1 MSKKLLFRIAILVT
15 AMMCAQGASAQEA
28 YACADFD
35 YTSNYATLTFYYD
48 NDRSSRLGTTFE
60 LNAGEF
66 FPSWVTSGFSNYV
79 KYVVFD
85 PSFAA
90 VRPSST
96 YGWFLGMTN
105 LVSITGLSY
114 LNTSEVTNMVWMFSG
129 CYSLTSLDLSS
140 FNTSK
145 VTSMEGMFQDCD
157 SLTSLDLSS
166 FNTSQV
172 TSMEYMF
179 NYCRSLTSVDLSSF
193 NTSQVTN
200 MEYMFKDCQSLTSL
214 DLSSFN
220 TSQVTRMKGIFE
232 DCCGLTSLDLSSF
245 NTSKVTDMTYMFFNC
260 WSLTSVDLS
269 SFNTSQV
276 TNMGVMFYN
285 CYSLIRLDLSSFNTS
300 KVTEMGTMFFDCT
313 NLRTIFVGSDWTT
326 ASLINSDNYMFD
338 GCTSLVGGQGTTYDA
353 NHVDATYAHI
363 DGGPSN
369 PGYFT
374 DKNTYLLGDVNG
386 DREVNIADVN
396 AVIDIILGGSGNTVA
411 ADVNGDGEINI
422 ADINAV
428 IDIILGRNAEPEPEH
443 DWVDLGLPSGTLW
456 ATCNVGA
463 NSPEEFGHHF
473 AWGETEPKDVY
484 DWSTYKWCNGS
495 YTTITKYCTNSEYG
509 YNGFVDNKTELDLED
524 DAAYVNWGPSWCMP
538 TVGQQQEL
546 YQNCSSVWTTKNG
559 VNGRLFTGPN
569 GNTLFLP
576 AAGGR
581 WDGSLYYVGSYG
593 YYWSRTLY
601 RCFSCSDL
609 AYNLDFTSGYVGCD
623 GDDRIIGFTVRA
635 VRVSQN

>member
-1 MSKKLLFRIAILVT
+1 
-15 AMMCAQGASAQEA
+15 
-28 YACADFD
+28 
-35 YTSNYATLTFYYD
+35 
-48 NDRSSRLGTTFE
+48 
-60 LNAGEF
+60 
-66 FPSWVTSGFSNYV
+66 
-79 KYVVFD
+79 
-85 PSFAA
+85 
-90 VRPSST
+90 
-96 YGWFLGMTN
+96 
-105 LVSITGLSY
+105 
-114 LNTSEVTNMVWMFSG
+114 
-129 CYSLTSLDLSS
+129 
-140 FNTSK
+140 
-145 VTSMEGMFQDCD
+145 
-157 SLTSLDLSS
+157 
-166 FNTSQV
+166 
-172 TSMEYMF
+172 
-179 NYCRSLTSVDLSSF
+179 
-193 NTSQVTN
+193 
-200 MEYMFKDCQSLTSL
+200 
-214 DLSSFN
+214 
-220 TSQVTRMKGIFE
+220 
-232 DCCGLTSLDLSSF
+232 
-245 NTSKVTDMTYMFFNC
+245 
-260 WSLTSVDLS
+260 
-269 SFNTSQV
+269 
-276 TNMGVMFYN
+276 
-285 CYSLIRLDLSSFNTS
+285 
-300 KVTEMGTMFFDCT
+300 VTEMGTMFFDCT
-313 NLRTIFVGSDWTT
+313 NLRAIFVGSDWTT

-338 GCTSLVGGQGTTYDA
+338 GCTSLVGGQGTTYDAKHEDATYAHIDGGPSNPGYLSDKNVPMAYACYTPSNTTLTFHYDTQRSYRSGTTYTLNLGEDEPGWSKDGTNAKVTKVVFDPSFADARPTTTCCWLYFMSNLQSITGLSYLNTSQVTNMEYMFSSCSALTRLDLGNFNTSKVTTMPRMFWNCTNLHTIYVGSDWSMANVTESRAMFDNCTSLVGGQGTTYDA

-538 TVGQQQEL
+538 TVEQQQEL

-593 YYWSRTLY
+593 CYWSRTLY
-601 RCFSCSDL
+601 TCFSRSDL

>member
-1 MSKKLLFRIAILVT
+1 M
-15 AMMCAQGASAQEA
+15 
-28 YACADFD
+28 
-35 YTSNYATLTFYYD
+35 
-48 NDRSSRLGTTFE
+48 
-60 LNAGEF
+60 
-66 FPSWVTSGFSNYV
+66 
-79 KYVVFD
+79 
-85 PSFAA
+85 
-90 VRPSST
+90 
-96 YGWFLGMTN
+96 
-105 LVSITGLSY
+105 
-114 LNTSEVTNMVWMFSG
+114 
-129 CYSLTSLDLSS
+129 
-140 FNTSK
+140 
-145 VTSMEGMFQDCD
+145 
-157 SLTSLDLSS
+157 
-166 FNTSQV
+166 
-172 TSMEYMF
+172 
-179 NYCRSLTSVDLSSF
+179 
-193 NTSQVTN
+193 
-200 MEYMFKDCQSLTSL
+200 
-214 DLSSFN
+214 
-220 TSQVTRMKGIFE
+220 
-232 DCCGLTSLDLSSF
+232 
-245 NTSKVTDMTYMFFNC
+245 
-260 WSLTSVDLS
+260 
-269 SFNTSQV
+269 
-276 TNMGVMFYN
+276 
-285 CYSLIRLDLSSFNTS
+285 
-300 KVTEMGTMFFDCT
+300 
-313 NLRTIFVGSDWTT
+313 
-326 ASLINSDNYMFD
+326 
-338 GCTSLVGGQGTTYDA
+338 
-353 NHVDATYAHI
+353 
-363 DGGPSN
+363 
-369 PGYFT
+369 
-374 DKNTYLLGDVNG
+374 GDVNG
-386 DREVNIADVN
+386 DLEVNIADVN

-538 TVGQQQEL
+538 TVEQQQEL

-601 RCFSCSDL
+601 TCFSRSDL